1 MLAKLLDINLSVS
14 IKESKIVAHLSFT
27 NNTNKKIFLDKLTI
41 CYDDEIQNNL
51 FKVIDSNNNRVGYK
65 GVMVKR
71 DVSSEDFIAVDPGEI
86 IENNISLDEVYKVN
100 KGNMYTI
107 QYYAYNPSYMEES
120 ELMKL
125 ESNIVE
131 VAY

>member
-14 IKESKIVAHLSFT
+14 INESKIVAHLSFT

>member
-1 MLAKLLDINLSVS
+1 MLGRLLDIQLSIS
-14 IKESKIVAHLSFT
+14 INESEMTAHLSFT

-51 FKVIDSNNNRVGYK
+51 FKVIDSNNNRVAYK

-71 DVSSEDFIAVDPGEI
+71 DVRAEDFIGVDPGEM
-86 IENNISLDEVYKVN
+86 IENNISLDAVYKVN

-107 QYYAYNPSYMEES
+107 QYYAYNPSYLEKS

-125 ESNIVE
+125 ESNTIE
-131 VAY
+131 VLY